1 MPEDQRALHNNLA
14 QAVQAEGNAVCG
26 QLEATENG
34 LHDRMDDM
42 GARLE
47 RLLEYHEREPP
58 PAPPDDLQL
67 MARLSQKRIL
77 VRSMDALL
85 AEHSG
90 ARPPRGLTKGEK
102 AAQLVQQLPREKVRR
117 LLVAADEP
125 GQRASKRAKS
135 VPPAQGSPP
144 HTQTTLT
151 SMFTAARSSG
161 ADSGADSAASTTA
174 PVSPSSAPSLPAEEA
189 REGSHDSLVWF

>member
-1 MPEDQRALHNNLA
+1 
-14 QAVQAEGNAVCG
+14 
-26 QLEATENG
+26 
-34 LHDRMDDM
+34 
-42 GARLE
+42 
-47 RLLEYHEREPP
+47 
-58 PAPPDDLQL
+58 
-67 MARLSQKRIL
+67 
-77 VRSMDALL
+77 MDALL

-135 VPPAQGSPP
+135 IPPAQGSPP

-151 SMFTAARSSG
+151 SMFSVPRSNDS
-161 ADSGADSAASTTA
+161 ADSGAERAASATA
-174 PVSPSSAPSLPAEEA
+174 PVSPSSAFSRPAGEA
-189 REGSHDSLVWF
+189 NEATQSEDSLVWL